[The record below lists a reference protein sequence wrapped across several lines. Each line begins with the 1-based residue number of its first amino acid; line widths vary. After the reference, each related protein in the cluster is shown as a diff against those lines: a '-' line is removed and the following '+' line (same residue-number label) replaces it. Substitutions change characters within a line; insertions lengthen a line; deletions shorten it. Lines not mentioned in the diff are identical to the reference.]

1 MTEGRDAAS
10 LGDVGQGDVGL
21 VGLDSDV
28 VEHRGVRPAC
38 VCVYAR
44 MHAHA
49 GTHHAGVCVCV
60 EGGGKHRTG
69 LRSNPGVKEGGRE
82 GGRERK
88 GVGVGGG
95 REREPEAGEG
105 DVGEGEGE
113 GERGRR
119 GRERERERERE

>member
-44 MHAHA
+44 MQAHA
-49 GTHHAGVCVCV
+49 GTHHAGVCV
-60 EGGGKHRTG
+60 EGGG
-69 LRSNPGVKEGGRE
+69 GGTARAYV
-82 GGRERK
+82 RIR
-88 GVGVGGG
+88 
-95 REREPEAGEG
+95 A
-105 DVGEGEGE
+105 
-113 GERGRR
+113 
-119 GRERERERERE
+119 